1 MILRPHLG
9 RREGITLLEVLVSM
23 AIFLL
28 SMAALTQLMSIGTD
42 AALDATFQSDANRLA
57 QSKLA
62 EIEAGVIPPD
72 LGSGGPFDA
81 EPAWTWEMQ
90 SSPWSVPNL
99 YTVTVTVSRTTG
111 RQVKVTHSQIVFDS
125 RQMGKSG
132 EITKPEPTAGAMP

>member
-9 RREGITLLEVLVSM
+9 RRDGITLLEVLVSM
-23 AIFLL
+23 GIFLL
-28 SMAALTQLMSIGTD
+28 SMAALTQLMDIGTS

-72 LGSGGPFDA
+72 LGSGGTFDA
-81 EPAWTWEMQ
+81 EPGWSWEMQ

-99 YTVTVTVSRTTG
+99 YTVTVTVSRTAG
-111 RQVKVTHSQIVFDS
+111 RQVKVSHSQIVFDS

-132 EITKPEPTAGAMP
+132 EIAKPEEAAGTMP